1 MVNATG
7 MKYQIS
13 NICCLEYNCILSLK
27 ARRVKMHILLSRAG
41 DIENA
46 AVVKEQEGVSGSSLF
61 SIGPLWTVPSRV
73 NGG

>member
-1 MVNATG
+1 
-7 MKYQIS
+7 
-13 NICCLEYNCILSLK
+13 
-27 ARRVKMHILLSRAG
+27 MHILLSRAG